1 MAIYVDNFGFET
13 SVWNPWTGR
22 HVTSKWYHL
31 VSDQLDPT
39 ELHEFIDQ
47 LGLKREYFQRGVDK
61 NTGVYNPGHD
71 HYDVTLN
78 KRRLAVRF
86 GATQIDI
93 HQLGRIIIAKNKLWH
108 QLVDQRAEELRKEQH
123 GT

>member
-1 MAIYVDNFGFET
+1 MTIYVDNFGFKT

-22 HVTSKWYHL
+22 QVTSKWYHL
-31 VSDQLDPT
+31 ISDQLDPT

-71 HYDVTLN
+71 HYDLTVGKRWRAIN
-78 KRRLAVRF
+78 K
-86 GATQIDI
+86 GAIPVDTYE
-93 HQLGRIIIAKNKLWH
+93 LGRIIIAKNKLWH
-108 QLVDQRAEELRKEQH
+108 QLVDQRAEELRKEWH
-123 GT
+123 D